1 VRIYYAHAI
10 TLYGTVQ
17 EERDISTLES
27 LGFMVENPN
36 HPFHDEGYRR
46 EGKDMDYFLRLI
58 DRCEGLAFRALFDGS
73 ITSGCV
79 LEIEHARKLGM
90 PIIELPSNVYRRGLS
105 KEQTLEFLRES
116 GQR

>member
-1 VRIYYAHAI
+1 VKIYYAHAI

-17 EERDISTLES
+17 EERDILTLES

-36 HPFHDEGYRR
+36 HPFHDEGYRS
-46 EGKDMDYFLRLI
+46 EGKDMNYFLRLI
-58 DRCEGLAFRALFDGS
+58 DRCQALAFRALFDGA

-79 LEIEHARKLGM
+79 LEIEHARKLGL
-90 PIIELPSNVYRRGLS
+90 PVIELPSQVYRRGLS